1 MADMSSFKTRITSII
16 KKTNERYKDQ
26 EDILDFLGISHSLII
41 ESLNEAHSQL
51 SELEKHKETFE
62 VIYLKR
68 NLDKYLSEL
77 KSFFDEDP
85 TPKSFDNFLNI
96 LTKIKY
102 RIRETYLLV
111 VEDCIRTESSVSR
124 AKDALRILLDTN
136 EAIALAQNHAKNLTE
151 EITSTSTA
159 YKSRADEIESTI
171 ASAEE
176 VYENYDDYLKAIETV
191 KSENIATKK
200 ESEAILSQLK
210 EHTTKAQSHQL
221 KTDQITKNLE
231 KAKTE
236 NERIQKQLTDHSL
249 AAKKQLED
257 ITTEANKQINEIH
270 KILADA
276 NRASMAGSFKEQME
290 GLEKPLKNTE
300 RNKIIALTAMFI
312 TLIGIFTNCFG
323 YLSISSNNELLSW
336 ATKIAII
343 SPLIWIAWIETKK
356 YNILSRIKEDYAYK
370 YASAVAFEGYNRKAG
385 EVSEEMQRKLL
396 DIAINNLGYNPVRL
410 FDANNMHGSPT
421 ESILKDAINNGG
433 KIVTDITSSIK
444 STATSK
450 VD

>member
-1 MADMSSFKTRITSII
+1 MGSFKSRITSII

-26 EDILDFLGISHSLII
+26 EDILDFLGISHNLII

-68 NLDKYLSEL
+68 HLDKYLSEL
-77 KSFFDEDP
+77 KAFFDDEP
-85 TPKSFDNFLNI
+85 TPKSFDNFLNT

-111 VEDCIRTESSVSR
+111 VEDCIRTESAVSR
-124 AKDALRILLDTN
+124 AKDALRILLDSN
-136 EAIALAQNHAKNLTE
+136 ETIVKAQNHAKTLTD

-159 YKSRADEIESTI
+159 YKSRTDEIESTI
-171 ASAEE
+171 ASAED
-176 VYENYDDYLKAIETV
+176 VYENYDVYLKAIDTV
-191 KSENIATKK
+191 KNENIAAKK

-210 EHTTKAQSHQL
+210 EHTAKATAHQQ

-236 NERIQKQLTDHSL
+236 NERIQKQLADHSL
-249 AAKKQLED
+249 AAKKQLAE
-257 ITTEANKQINEIH
+257 ITDEANTQINEIH

-356 YNILSRIKEDYAYK
+356 IQHLIAN
-370 YASAVAFEGYNRKAG
+370 
-385 EVSEEMQRKLL
+385 QR
-396 DIAINNLGYNPVRL
+396 RL
-410 FDANNMHGSPT
+410 CLQICIGS
-421 ESILKDAINNGG
+421 SF
-433 KIVTDITSSIK
+433 
-444 STATSK
+444 
-450 VD
+450 

>member
-1 MADMSSFKTRITSII
+1 MAEMGSFKSRITTII
-16 KKTNERYKDQ
+16 KKTNDKYKDQ

-41 ESLNEAHSQL
+41 ESLNEAHGQL

-68 NLDKYLSEL
+68 YLDKSLSEL
-77 KSFFDEDP
+77 KYFFDDEA
-85 TPKSFDNFLNI
+85 TAKSFDNFLNN
-96 LTKIKY
+96 LTRIKY

-111 VEDCIRTESSVSR
+111 VEDCIRTESSISR
-124 AKDALRILLDTN
+124 AKDALQVLLESNEEIVSAQDQAKILS
-136 EAIALAQNHAKNLTE
+136 E
-151 EITSTSTA
+151 EITKTA
-159 YKSRADEIESTI
+159 ATYKSRTDEIEATI
-171 ASAEE
+171 EAAEE
-176 VYENYDDYLKAIETV
+176 VYENYATHLQAIDSLK
-191 KSENIATKK
+191 KENISLLN
-200 ESEAILSQLK
+200 ESEAISSKLK
-210 EHTTKAQSHQL
+210 DHSSKTAAQQQ
-221 KTDQITKNLE
+221 KTDLITKNLD
-231 KAKTE
+231 KAKVE
-236 NERIQKQLTDHSL
+236 NEKIQKQLNEHSL
-249 AAKKQLED
+249 AAQKQLD
-257 ITTEANKQINEIH
+257 NLTTEAQKQIDEIH

-290 GLEKPLKNTE
+290 GLEKPLKDTE

-323 YLSISSNNELLSW
+323 YLSISSSNEFLSW

-343 SPLIWIAWIETKK
+343 SPLVWVAWIETKK

-410 FDANNMHGSPT
+410 FDSNNMHNSPA
-421 ESILKDAINNGG
+421 ESVIKDTISNGG
-433 KIVTDITSSIK
+433 KIITEITSSIK
-444 STATSK
+444 GA
-450 VD
+450 

>member
-1 MADMSSFKTRITSII
+1 MGNFKSRITSII
-16 KKTNERYKDQ
+16 KKTNEKFKDQ
-26 EDILDFLGISHSLII
+26 EDILDFLGVSHNLII
-41 ESLNEAHSQL
+41 ESLNEAHGQL

-68 NLDKYLSEL
+68 YLDKSLGEL
-77 KSFFDEDP
+77 KSFFDDEP
-85 TPKSFDNFLNI
+85 TSKSFDNFLNT
-96 LTKIKY
+96 LAKVKY

-111 VEDCIRTESSVSR
+111 VEDCIRTEAAISR
-124 AKDALRILLDTN
+124 AKDAIRILLDAN
-136 EAIALAQNHAKNLTE
+136 ETIEKAQNQAKNLTD
-151 EITSTSTA
+151 EIASISTT
-159 YKSRADEIESTI
+159 YKSRTDDIESTI

-176 VYENYDDYLKAIETV
+176 IYENYDTYLKSIDTL
-191 KSENIATKK
+191 KNENIGIKK
-200 ESEAILSQLK
+200 ESEAILAQLN
-210 EHTTKAQSHQL
+210 EHTARTTTHQR
-221 KTDQITKNLE
+221 KTDQITRGLE
-231 KAKTE
+231 KAKSE
-236 NERIQKQLTDHSL
+236 NERIQKQLSEYSL
-249 AAKKQLED
+249 TAKKQLDD
-257 ITTEANKQINEIH
+257 ITGEAKVQIDEIH

-312 TLIGIFTNCFG
+312 TLIGIFTNGFG

-410 FDANNMHGSPT
+410 FEANNMHNSPT
-421 ESILKDAINNGG
+421 ESVIKGAIANGG
-433 KIVTDITSSIK
+433 KLVTDITSSIK
-444 STATSK
+444 STSTTSK
-450 VD
+450 ID